1 MSSRAKF
8 NMVIALFLAVCFVCL
23 FFYQK
28 VVLNDLAIHCEV
40 VNLKVGYGYQILR
53 GEKILILQEF
63 IPGLPGN
70 QVFKTKGEAL
80 SVANFVLSKIDNGE
94 SPILM
99 PSDISKLDI
108 STASNN

>member
-8 NMVIALFLAVCFVCL
+8 NMVMPLFLAVCFVCL

-28 VVLNDLAIHCEV
+28 VVVNDQALHCEV
-40 VNLKVGYGYQILR
+40 VNLKVGYGYKILK
-53 GEKILILQEF
+53 GEKILIIQEF

-80 SVANFVLSKIDNGE
+80 SVANLVLSKIDNGE